1 MNTTAVRIAKITC
14 LAVYLLGL
22 IDALAPEWL
31 SLPYD
36 AARAA
41 CLLLGIHA
49 IELIVFFNRVRWYHG
64 ALGVSMVLTLLFG
77 LLHWKPLQAPD
88 APDVKA
94 HV

>member
-1 MNTTAVRIAKITC
+1 MNTTIVRSAKITC
-14 LAVYLLGL
+14 LVVYLLVL
-22 IDALAPEWL
+22 LDALAPELL
-31 SLPYD
+31 SLPYE

-49 IELIVFFNRVRWYHG
+49 LELIVFFKRVRWYRG
-64 ALGVSMVLTLLFG
+64 SLGVSMALTLLFG

-88 APDVKA
+88 APDAQA